1 MLHEI
6 EPHAFD
12 INMAFVEPC
21 TNDSALLF
29 HDDDDGRSLV
39 KATLAEDGS
48 IAFPTCES
56 FGTSAPFT
64 YLFAIDERAHFLI
77 DDAKFD
83 ASLSAGEDTASQ
95 STVQTSFLPMRD
107 LIARSGDP
115 QAFAVATAF
124 HLRNWYRDNR
134 RCGRCGKQT
143 TPSTTER
150 ALVCTKCGHTV
161 YPRISPAVIVAV
173 TDGDRL
179 LLTRYAQGHYRKRAL
194 VAGFVE
200 VGETPEEAVA
210 REVWEECGLRVKNL
224 RYFASQPWGLSESL
238 MLGFFADLDGD
249 SEITLRDGELDWA
262 GWVPRDKIEDDD
274 DYALGRALINA
285 FLKRGNA

>member
-1 MLHEI
+1 M
-6 EPHAFD
+6 
-12 INMAFVEPC
+12 
-21 TNDSALLF
+21 
-29 HDDDDGRSLV
+29 
-39 KATLAEDGS
+39 
-48 IAFPTCES
+48 
-56 FGTSAPFT
+56 
-64 YLFAIDERAHFLI
+64 
-77 DDAKFD
+77 
-83 ASLSAGEDTASQ
+83 
-95 STVQTSFLPMRD
+95 
-107 LIARSGDP
+107 
-115 QAFAVATAF
+115 
-124 HLRNWYRDNR
+124 
-134 RCGRCGKQT
+134 
-143 TPSTTER
+143 
-150 ALVCTKCGHTV
+150 
-161 YPRISPAVIVAV
+161 IVAV

>member
-48 IAFPTCES
+48 IEFPTCES

-95 STVQTSFLPMRD
+95 STVQTHSLSRLRSTFATGIGITVAAAVAVSRQPLLPLNER
-107 LIARSGDP
+107 LSARSAD
-115 QAFAVATAF
+115 
-124 HLRNWYRDNR
+124 
-134 RCGRCGKQT
+134 
-143 TPSTTER
+143 TPFIRE
-150 ALVCTKCGHTV
+150 
-161 YPRISPAVIVAV
+161 SP
-173 TDGDRL
+173 L
-179 LLTRYAQGHYRKRAL
+179 
-194 VAGFVE
+194 
-200 VGETPEEAVA
+200 P
-210 REVWEECGLRVKNL
+210 
-224 RYFASQPWGLSESL
+224 
-238 MLGFFADLDGD
+238 
-249 SEITLRDGELDWA
+249 
-262 GWVPRDKIEDDD
+262 
-274 DYALGRALINA
+274 
-285 FLKRGNA
+285 

>member
-48 IAFPTCES
+48 IEFPTCES

-161 YPRISPAVIVAV
+161 YPRISPAVISS
-173 TDGDRL
+173 
-179 LLTRYAQGHYRKRAL
+179 
-194 VAGFVE
+194 AG
-200 VGETPEEAVA
+200 
-210 REVWEECGLRVKNL
+210 L
-224 RYFASQPWGLSESL
+224 
-238 MLGFFADLDGD
+238 
-249 SEITLRDGELDWA
+249 
-262 GWVPRDKIEDDD
+262 PRT
-274 DYALGRALINA
+274 
-285 FLKRGNA
+285 